1 MGLNHKS
8 VWNYEI
14 IGMIVGMIDRDFF
27 SRMMGWLWD
36 VFFGIVFWV
45 IIEMIRNGLQSDE
58 PSQ

>member
-14 IGMIVGMIDRDFF
+14 IGMIVGMIVGTFF
-27 SRMMGWLWD
+27 LEWWD
-36 VFFGIVFWV
+36 DYGMFFFGIVFWV